1 MSRAYLGQLVWVIA
15 VSLHFSG
22 GSGLWARER
31 KEENISSASVLV
43 RVGQSGCTVDLDD
56 IAAGTTSADG
66 TLLISPLEPG
76 DHYIHVDCAGSRER
90 AFFVSPAAGQ
100 EVTVKP
106 EMAIAGNDAAP
117 VSPLE
122 AAENRAKLNQ
132 SVRRAVRLRA
142 RGDLDQTVK
151 LLREA
156 TRLDPENS
164 DLHREL
170 GITFL
175 IGKDWPRARVEML
188 EAIRHDPQDADAHNG
203 LGYALDKLGNLDGAL
218 KEYRIATHLDPDD
231 SSYQQH
237 YLDALGKVAARQ
249 DAEQQAKKKK

>member
-1 MSRAYLGQLVWVIA
+1 MVQRFRFQFATLLASAILCFAGVPN
-15 VSLHFSG
+15 F
-22 GSGLWARER
+22 ARER
-31 KEENISSASVLV
+31 KEEKVSPASVLLQI
-43 RVGQSGCTVDLDD
+43 GQSGCTVDLDD
-56 IAAGTTSADG
+56 AAAGATSADG
-66 TLLISPLEPG
+66 TLLISPVEPG
-76 DHYIHVDCAGSRER
+76 DHYLHVDCAGARER
-90 AFFVSPAAGQ
+90 AFFVSPAEGD

-122 AAENRAKLNQ
+122 AAENKSKLNQ
-132 SVRRAVRLRA
+132 AVQQAVRFRA
-142 RGDLDQTVK
+142 RGDLEETVK
-151 LLREA
+151 LLHEA

-175 IGKDWPRARVEML
+175 LGKDWPRARVEML

-203 LGYALDKLGNLDGAL
+203 LGYALEKLGNLDGAL

-249 DAEQQAKKKK
+249 DAEQQARKKK

>member
-1 MSRAYLGQLVWVIA
+1 MRRVRLRQLAWVIA
-15 VSLHFSG
+15 ALLYLSGAPGFS
-22 GSGLWARER
+22 AREGK
-31 KEENISSASVLV
+31 KEKTSPASVLLQI
-43 RVGQSGCTVDLDD
+43 GQSGCTVDLDD
-56 IAAGTTSADG
+56 AAAGATSADG
-66 TLLISPLEPG
+66 ILLISPVAPG
-76 DHYIHVDCAGSRER
+76 DHYLHVDCAGGRER

-100 EVTVKP
+100 QVTVKP
-106 EMAIAGNDAAP
+106 EMAFAGNDAAP

-132 SVRRAVRLRA
+132 SVQRAVRLRA